1 MHSRDVFPG
10 CFLYK
15 TAASMQNRPVFAAPP
30 ERLRIRKKPPGPLL
44 RTRRFFACFLSRTDP
59 RRRSRRT
66 PS

>member
-30 ERLRIRKKPPGPLL
+30 ERLRIRQKTAGPAKAGPAVFRLV
-44 RTRRFFACFLSRTDP
+44 SQSY
-59 RRRSRRT
+59 RS
-66 PS
+66 SSA